1 MSHISMHDRSLG
13 DLVGTLGRDV
23 VRLVRQEIQLARAEA
38 DESLK
43 KAIAALVTI
52 GVALAIALAGLVIL
66 LLAAVTALDNIWP
79 AWVASLVVGGA
90 AIIVAAIMAKS
101 GQSKLRT
108 TSLAPRRTKESLEHD
123 REMVREHTR

>member
-43 KAIAALVTI
+43 KAVAALVTI

-66 LLAAVTALDNIWP
+66 LLAAVTALSNVWEP
-79 AWVASLVVGGA
+79 WVASLVVGGA
-90 AIIVAAIMAKS
+90 AVIVAVVLAMS
-101 GQSKLRT
+101 GQKKLRA
-108 TSLAPRRTKESLEHD
+108 TSLAPRRTRESLQHD
-123 REMVREHTR
+123 REMVREHVQ

>member
-43 KAIAALVTI
+43 KAVAALVTI

-66 LLAAVTALDNIWP
+66 LLAAVTALSNVWEP
-79 AWVASLVVGGA
+79 WVASLVVGGA
-90 AIIVAAIMAKS
+90 AVIVAVILGMS
-101 GQSKLRT
+101 GQKKLRT
-108 TSLAPRRTKESLEHD
+108 TSLAPRRTRESLQHD
-123 REMVREHTR
+123 REMVREHVQ

>member
-79 AWVASLVVGGA
+79 AWVASLVVGGV
-90 AIIVAAIMAKS
+90 AIVIAGILAKS

-108 TSLAPRRTKESLEHD
+108 TSLAPRRTRESLEHD